1 MRGQV
6 RAVLEDDDVS
16 LQPLSHRLLAR
27 TTLSL
32 SNKSLPR
39 YRKGRTTYRYHS
51 MLVGKNTTR
60 RRRMEVVD
68 DGGVFAVLAQA
79 SCVGDVVRQD
89 LNKTYKLQLANS
101 QLSSSKYLIYRL

>member
-39 YRKGRTTYRYHS
+39 YRKGETTHRYHS

-89 LNKTYKLQLANS
+89 LNKTYKLQLAIRS
-101 QLSSSKYLIYRL
+101 FSSSKYLIYRL